1 MPPAPLRR
9 PGQPIADTGPR
20 PTAPTLPEF
29 GTVDTSAADAGR
41 GRAPAAPGQG
51 GPGQGRGPGQGDGT
65 GTPTESERTIDGT
78 GTNAGHADWG
88 AADTAQLR
96 LTPDAYTDG
105 IGAVATNLP
114 NARAVSNAVA
124 ASTNQPA
131 NSAGLS
137 DMFWAWGQFLDHDLD
152 LTDGGSEAMAIAI
165 PRGDASFDPTGSGV
179 RTMSFTRSAVADGTG
194 VTDARAPINENTSF
208 IDASMVYGSSADVT
222 ATLRTDNGKLLL
234 GADGLLVPDGSGFGL
249 ITGDIRAAENAG
261 LTSLHV
267 VFARE
272 HNRIVDALAD
282 RFPTMTG
289 DDLFAAAR
297 ARVEG
302 LVQAITYQEFLPHLV
317 GRGTIERYDGFDASV
332 NPAVSVEFS
341 TAAFRFGHT
350 MLSGEL
356 ERIEAN
362 GATSEGGHL
371 ALRNAFFNTTALAD
385 GGLDQILRGL
395 SVGTANELDTLVV
408 EDVRSFLFG
417 APGSGGLDLPALNI
431 QRGRDHGLASYND
444 MREALG
450 LERKTSFLD
459 VTGGDA
465 ATANRLA
472 QVYTSV
478 DQIDAWVG
486 GLAEEAVNGGQ
497 VGELF
502 ATIIV
507 DQFTRARD
515 GDPFWSEA
523 TLSPQERRQIWGTS
537 LSELITRNTDT
548 GPLQHDVFEA
558 HTRIGG
564 DSAANRLTGTT
575 GADFLFGGAGNDTL
589 AGGAGNDELL
599 GGDGADRFVFSPG
612 TGRDLVQDF
621 SPGDV
626 VDLRQFTNLH
636 SLRDLAV
643 DLRGPCL
650 AINLGHGDVILLNG
664 PQALTPDMVL
674 FG

>member
-1 MPPAPLRR
+1 MTTMPPAPRRR
-9 PGQPIADTGPR
+9 PGEPNAEG
-20 PTAPTLPEF
+20 APVPQDLTTPEL
-29 GTVDTSAADAGR
+29 GTVDTAAAEGGGR
-41 GRAPAAPGQG
+41 
-51 GPGQGRGPGQGDGT
+51 GRGPGGPGGQGQGQGQGT
-65 GTPTESERTIDGT
+65 QAPTQSERPIDGV
-78 GTNAGHADWG
+78 GANANNADWG

-105 IGAVATNLP
+105 IGAVATDLP
-114 NARAVSNAVA
+114 GARAVSNAVA
-124 ASTNQPA
+124 ASDDQPA
-131 NSAGLS
+131 NTAGLS

-152 LTDGGSEAMAIAI
+152 LTEGGSEAMPIAI
-165 PRGDASFDPTGSGV
+165 PRGDPSFDPAGSGV
-179 RTMSFTRSAVADGTG
+179 RTMNFTRSAVADGTG

-208 IDASMVYGSSADVT
+208 IDASMVYGSSAAVT
-222 ATLRTDNGKLLL
+222 ASLRTDDGKLLL
-234 GADGLLVPDGSGFGL
+234 GADGLLVADGSGFGL

-261 LTSLHV
+261 LTSMHV

-289 DDLFAAAR
+289 DELFAAAR

-302 LVQAITYQEFLPHLV
+302 LVQAITYREFLPHLV
-317 GRGTIERYDGFDASV
+317 GRDAIDRYEGYDATV

-356 ERIEAN
+356 ERIDAD
-362 GATSEGGHL
+362 GSVSEGGHL
-371 ALRNAFFNTTALAD
+371 ALRDAFFNTAVLAD
-385 GGLDQILRGL
+385 GGLEQVLRGL

-417 APGSGGLDLPALNI
+417 APGAGGLDLPALNI

-444 MREALG
+444 MRAALG

-459 VTGGDA
+459 VTGGDVD
-465 ATANRLA
+465 TANRLA
-472 QVYTSV
+472 EIYTSV

-502 ATIIV
+502 ATIII

-523 TLSPQERRQIWGTS
+523 TLSPQERRQIWSTS
-537 LSELITRNTDT
+537 LSEVIARNTDT
-548 GPLQHDVFEA
+548 GPLQRDVFVA
-558 HTRIGG
+558 MTRVGG
-564 DSAANRLTGTT
+564 DTDANSLAGTEGRDFVF
-575 GADFLFGGAGNDTL
+575 GAEGNDTL
-589 AGGAGNDELL
+589 AGGAGDDELL
-599 GGDGADRFVFSPG
+599 GGAGADTFVFAPG
-612 TGRDLVQDF
+612 GGRDLVRDF
-621 SPGDV
+621 RPGDV
-626 VDLRQFTNLH
+626 VDLSAFTGVD
-636 SLRDLAV
+636 SVSDLTI
-643 DLRGPCL
+643 DRRGPCV
-650 AINLGHGDVILLNG
+650 AIDLGNGDVILLHG
-664 PQALTPDMVL
+664 PQTVTADMVL